1 MSAFVATRQKLNGVT
16 LVKAEKVVA
25 QIDVAIVPF
34 LDTPLVARMSPMK
47 REACTKDKVPLV
59 GLGGT

>member
-25 QIDVAIVPF
+25 QFDVAIVPF

-47 REACTKDKVPLV
+47 REAYTKDKVPLV